1 MIEPIDYELLELIQ
15 MLEKYSEYFDDSYLN
30 DIYI

>member
-15 MLEKYSEYFDDSYLN
+15 MLEKYSENFDDSYLN

>member
-1 MIEPIDYELLELIQ
+1 MIEPIYYELLELIQ